1 MIEKKLQQIVKS
13 PSGLMASGFGIGLV
27 PYIPGTV
34 GTVLGVPVVL
44 LVQPF
49 SIPVQGS
56 LYLLMFVVGC
66 KICSNYAKE
75 LQEDDPNVIV
85 WDEIVGYC
93 FSLLFLPVTPVILL
107 AAFVLFRL
115 FDILKPWPISV
126 VQRKVKGGFGIMLDD
141 VIAGIATNFSL
152 HVLLYL
158 NLLM

>member
-1 MIEKKLQQIVKS
+1 MIEKKLQQIAKS
-13 PSGLMASGFGIGLV
+13 PSGLMASGFGVGLV

-49 SIPVQGS
+49 SVPVQGA

-66 KICSNYAKE
+66 KVCSDYAKE
-75 LQEDDPNVIV
+75 LGEDDPSVIV

-93 FSLLFLPVTPVILL
+93 FSLLFLPVSLVTLL

-141 VIAGIATNFSL
+141 VIAGIAANFSL